1 MIRYNYLNEVR
12 QKAADLHTAHKA
24 IDPLKAIVMIQARTR
39 GLFTR
44 KVVKEMRNEELN
56 VLGMSVESLLR
67 SYIERRAARSS
78 NEVGSVIISD
88 QHLMKIRASLNEVL
102 TDVHETFFATAPDF
116 SKAQKIP
123 KRKDEKQE
131 SLYHD
136 LLIAGFIKNRPKA
149 EQISLDDLSS
159 YNVNATIGISKI
171 LFDVRS
177 LIYCTAV
184 IPHMLLP
191 WKLSCVIRRS
201 LLLIGEEKAGKTAWC
216 CAIAE
221 KCAAAHICISAK
233 NLATKGAKKLNR
245 TIQQFAKRDGY
256 CIIGVDRLEVFSSTK
271 NGKTVRKSIICS
283 LLESLKETDAQVIGM
298 SRSRDID
305 EHLATFFP
313 NVIQLS
319 NPDWL
324 ARFELVCDRLS
335 RRLESDHL
343 PKIPSRLT
351 DLCKVINY

>member
-1 MIRYNYLNEVR
+1 
-12 QKAADLHTAHKA
+12 
-24 IDPLKAIVMIQARTR
+24 
-39 GLFTR
+39 
-44 KVVKEMRNEELN
+44 MRNEELN

-78 NEVGSVIISD
+78 NEVGSVITSD

-245 TIQQFAKRDGY
+245 TIQQ
-256 CIIGVDRLEVFSSTK
+256 
-271 NGKTVRKSIICS
+271 SIICS

-324 ARFELVCDRLS
+324 ARFVL
-335 RRLESDHL
+335 RLENANLALLATYLLVSENPEILQDQIIWAYHL
-343 PKIPSRLT
+343 YLA
-351 DLCKVINY
+351 DLALLAPR